1 MEKSLLLRKSFIL
14 LGNRAFVKRQRE
26 KISAVET
33 RCGGMNKAMERG
45 LISGREVSNS
55 PIPSPRAVPPR
66 RKNGTSAPKPAAI
79 SFNSAKGMF
88 KLKYWL
94 RKSSM
99 TAALP
104 LPPPRPDPGGIFLLT
119 VMSKPLRNG

>member
-1 MEKSLLLRKSFIL
+1 
-14 LGNRAFVKRQRE
+14 
-26 KISAVET
+26 
-33 RCGGMNKAMERG
+33 MNKAMGRDA
-45 LISGREVSNS
+45 ISVTGVNNS
-55 PIPSPRAVPPR
+55 PIPSPRTVPPR
-66 RKNGTSAPKPAAI
+66 RKKGTSAPKPAAI
-79 SFNSAKGMF
+79 SFNSVKGMF

-119 VMSKPLRNG
+119 VMSKPLRKG